1 MKVKKKKPL
10 QFLLTIALVFTV
22 FLGYATIAQQPPQ
35 PLSPQGPPQAP
46 IDGGV
51 LLLAA
56 AGIAYGIRKTIQKIR
71 LQGDC

>member
-1 MKVKKKKPL
+1 MKIKKKKPL

-22 FLGYATIAQQPPQ
+22 FLGYAAIAPQPPQ
-35 PLSPQGPPQAP
+35 PLSPNAPGPGLVP

-56 AGIAYGIRKTIQKIR
+56 AGIAYGIRKTIQK
-71 LQGDC
+71 D